1 MVLTTLNG
9 ISQTSDSVT
18 CLPNSQLRK
27 AISLIE
33 KGKVTEKEL
42 ELTKEK
48 MGLLESRLLNKDSL
62 INRYTHIEN
71 DYKGIVKNQ
80 DKIIQD
86 NKLQASNY
94 EKIISLK
101 AKQVRNQVKKKW
113 IGIAVG
119 VVVGFLAF
127 H

>member
-1 MVLTTLNG
+1 MVLTTLKG

-48 MGLLESRLLNKDSL
+48 MALLEARLTNKDSV
-62 INRYTHIEN
+62 INHYSLLEN
-71 DYKGIVKNQ
+71 DYKAIVKNQ
-80 DKIIQD
+80 EKIIHD
-86 NKLQASNY
+86 NNVQASNY
-94 EKIISLK
+94 EQIISLK
-101 AKQVRNQVKKKW
+101 TKQFRNQVKKKW
-113 IGIAVG
+113 VAIGVG
-119 VVVGFLAF
+119 VVIGFLAF

>member
-48 MGLLESRLLNKDSL
+48 VALLESRLTNKDSI
-62 INRYTHIEN
+62 INRYFLSEN
-71 DYKGIVKNQ
+71 DYKAIFANQ
-80 DKIIQD
+80 EKIIKD

-101 AKQVRNQVKKKW
+101 TKQVRNQVKKKW
-113 IGIAVG
+113 VAIGVG
-119 VVVGFLAF
+119 VVIGFLAF

>member
-48 MGLLESRLLNKDSL
+48 MGLLESRLLNKDSI
-62 INRYTHIEN
+62 INHYTLSEN
-71 DYKGIVKNQ
+71 DYKAIVKNQ

-127 H
+127 N

>member
-71 DYKGIVKNQ
+71 DYKVIVKNQ
-80 DKIIQD
+80 DKIIED
-86 NKLQASNY
+86 NKLQSSNY

-101 AKQVRNQVKKKW
+101 TKQVRNQVKKKW

>member
-33 KGKVTEKEL
+33 KGKVIEKEL

-48 MGLLESRLLNKDSL
+48 MALLEARLTNKDSV
-62 INRYTHIEN
+62 INHFTFIEN
-71 DYKGIVKNQ
+71 DYKAIVKNQ
-80 DKIIQD
+80 EDIIKNNNILEGNLRQ
-86 NKLQASNY
+86 
-94 EKIISLK
+94 IISLK
-101 AKQVRNQVKKKW
+101 TKQVRNQVKKKW
-113 IGIAVG
+113 VAIGVG
-119 VVVGFLAF
+119 VVIGFLAF
-127 H
+127 P